1 MSIIDT
7 LLGRKKRSTA
17 TLADE
22 IAKQE
27 HAISDSK
34 ARIEQAKL
42 ARQAAMDAMDDAGHK
57 DADEVIAAAHRD
69 IERREHAID
78 ALKTAHAER
87 EAIEAREAYR
97 AAVAEASKAND
108 ALATRVQAEYTP
120 AAKAIVALMKE
131 INLAECRRKAL
142 LNHARELGEPMPE
155 YRVASGG
162 LPGALGNIPSIDGSG
177 SLMYLNPEEARKHY
191 LAVAS
196 IPF

>member
-69 IERREHAID
+69 IERREHAIE
-78 ALKTAHAER
+78 ALKVAHAER
-87 EAIEAREAYR
+87 EAVEVREAYR
-97 AAVAEASKAND
+97 AAVADALKAND
-108 ALATRVQAEYTP
+108 ALAARIRAEYTP
-120 AAKAIVALMKE
+120 AAKTIAALMEE
-131 INLAECRRKAL
+131 ILRSEYRRRAL
-142 LNHARELGEPMPE
+142 LKQAQEIGEPMPE

-162 LPGALGNIPSIDGSG
+162 LPSALGTIPSIDGSG
-177 SLMYLNPEEARKHY
+177 SPLYLNPEEARKHH
-191 LAVAS
+191 LALAS
-196 IPF
+196 MAL